1 MILLI
6 LAIAILITSFCF
18 AKQIARIR
26 LQVSYERALL
36 KGNKT
41 KASHLGRQYY
51 LALDDESR
59 KAKGI
64 FDIDA
69 RISEDFNSFNR
80 YSLKENIITENKQQT
95 V

>member
-1 MILLI
+1 MILLF
-6 LAIAILITSFCF
+6 LAIAILITSFSF
-18 AKQIARIR
+18 AKQITRIR

-36 KGNKT
+36 KGNKK
-41 KASHLGRQYY
+41 KAAHLGRIYY

-69 RISEDFNSFNR
+69 RISEDFNAFNR
-80 YSLKENIITENKQQT
+80 YALKENIITENTQQT